1 MIAAQS
7 IWRKSFSLVFHIGS
21 HVTRQRTE
29 NRYAAS
35 SACSRVALP
44 RKTWTPP
51 PIQAFSAKPANSM
64 KTKPMA
70 KAVVRQLEPLLTIDD
85 VARVCKVSVKTVRRW
100 IESGELRAAK
110 LGAQWRIR
118 PKDLELFIADRVR

>member
-1 MIAAQS
+1 M
-7 IWRKSFSLVFHIGS
+7 SLQRHEALQC
-21 HVTRQRTE
+21 RQRQHRKAIARSE
-29 NRYAAS
+29 LQNRYAAS
-35 SACSRVALP
+35 FSCLRVVLP
-44 RKTWTPP
+44 KKPWTPP
-51 PIQAFSAKPANSM
+51 PIQGFSAKPANSK

-70 KAVVRQLEPLLTIDD
+70 KAVTRQLEPLLTIDD
-85 VARVCKVSVKTVRRW
+85 VARACKVSVKTVRRW